1 MKKQLV
7 ELGGEPLIQSPDAF
21 GGMIKAETEK
31 WKKVV
36 EFAGLKVE

>member
-1 MKKQLV
+1 MQTP
-7 ELGGEPLIQSPDAF
+7 EAF
-21 GGMIKAETEK
+21 GEEIKAETEK